1 MKKKIAATILC
12 FALLFAG
19 TGWAEGSL
27 KSIEVLFER
36 IHVSVNG
43 QQAELSKDS
52 IFYNGSIYVPLR
64 SLSEMLGAEVS
75 WNDEA
80 RTVNLDFIVNQ
91 AATLQSAS
99 QQGIYQYIALQ
110 NNSSMLLLKEA
121 LLNNDTN
128 RMGQVRERY
137 KELETL
143 AGTLKNDALSQSFAK
158 LAAAV
163 ELLRGGWSAKNLDD
177 YSIAWNIF
185 SANAEKVN
193 TLLKAQLSAG
203 ASAGTGSAAGGN

>member
-143 AGTLKNDALSQSFAK
+143 ASTLKNDALSQSFAK

-203 ASAGTGSAAGGN
+203 ASAGTGAAAGGN